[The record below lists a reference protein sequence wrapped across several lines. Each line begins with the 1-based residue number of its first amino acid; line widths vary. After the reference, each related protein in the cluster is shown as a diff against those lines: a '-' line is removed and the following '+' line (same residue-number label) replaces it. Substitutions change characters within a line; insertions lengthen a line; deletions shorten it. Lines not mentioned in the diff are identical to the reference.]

1 MPPKQNIP
9 ILVVNLK
16 RSKDRRSYMQQQL
29 DAYGVRYQFF
39 PAVDGKTLT
48 PQQRACYSEEESLR
62 RFGHPLTNGEIGC
75 ALSHLQIYK
84 KMVAEDIA
92 ELLILEDDIV
102 IKKDFFPIIFQR
114 AQWAPVDWKILHFAT
129 RRDNVQ
135 NSTLP
140 CYFIDVE
147 QRYRLY
153 RYTKYYN
160 RTHCY
165 IVKQE
170 SAQWLI
176 NEGYPIHLPADM
188 LMARTYKVLRCYTI
202 PEICDVSD
210 NLNSIIEIDPMIEKR
225 YVSNILRQ
233 ERAKIRR
240 RRTYLIRKLGKRM
253 LFVLSAHYSSYRR
266 LRHFLKDIRNVPV
279 ILRNSTP
286 IILRNM
292 LWRLSVVPFLK
303 WRWKGKRIRIE
314 D

>member
-62 RFGHPLTNGEIGC
+62 RFGHPLTNREIGC
-75 ALSHLQIYK
+75 ALSHLQIYE

-92 ELLILEDDIV
+92 ELLILEDDAV
-102 IKKDFFPIIFQR
+102 IKKKFFPIIFQR
-114 AQWAPVDWKILHFAT
+114 AQWAPADWKMLHFSS
-129 RRDNVQ
+129 REIRLN
-135 NSTLP
+135 TLP
-140 CYFIDVE
+140 YYFIDS
-147 QRYRLY
+147 QKRYRLY
-153 RYTKYYN
+153 RYIGFYKGTF
-160 RTHCY
+160 CY
-165 IVKQE
+165 IVNNE
-170 SAQWLI
+170 TARWLI
-176 NEGYPIHLPADM
+176 NEGYPIHFVADD
-188 LMARTYKVLRCYTI
+188 LMAMAYKVLRCYTI
-202 PEICDVSD
+202 APEICDVSD
-210 NLNSIIEIDPMIEKR
+210 NIDSTIGLDPMIEKR
-225 YVSNILRQ
+225 YASNILRQ

-253 LFVLSAHYSSYRR
+253 FFVLSTHYSSYRR
-266 LRHFLKDIRNVPV
+266 LRHFLKNIRNA
-279 ILRNSTP
+279 P
-286 IILRNM
+286 IILQNM
-292 LWRLSVVPFLK
+292 LWRLSVVPFLE